1 MAGPRP
7 NDTYSPVPSQMN
19 DGGMPGDYLS
29 AGATATQAGAGVGQA
44 VQGLGQSVKKVGDTV
59 FDHQMTELGL
69 ANEHAYV
76 EGEKQLLI
84 EGGEIDNEFKT
95 LTGLDATNSK
105 DTAIQKYLEVNKR
118 IRDGLPTD
126 AARRGYD
133 QITRQRIGFTI
144 QNMNSY
150 ATTQKKKAYRDGNTS
165 SMALS
170 VSRASNPDVAGN
182 NAQFDVETANI
193 IFNLNATFSA
203 PEYGDFHT
211 VPAKEDPN
219 TGRLIYDTSTEQGRI
234 AQNTYDDEY
243 NKNIGKAWKNRITT
257 VSAGLEP
264 NQGPVQAV
272 ELLKANK
279 SRIPNDT
286 YSDLSKMLATPYKTY
301 RNSETANNT
310 LSKWE
315 AKYQNGLSGGTSQQ
329 LSDVIT
335 NSLPGSKV
343 TSTYRDPEKNKAVN
357 GAKNSDHLRDDAIDF
372 VAPPG
377 TTEEQVRDILKSQGI
392 TPRYLKLEKEGQDGQ
407 HFHISYPKNNSE
419 VETGTRYTNKADFY
433 RANYPQILDEAYEE
447 SLTKYGDPILAE
459 QAKGL
464 TQTRINNVINQQNM
478 MTMAH
483 RNTVLKFVTGGVD
496 GKSPITDMSQLETA
510 PAHIRNS
517 WHEYA
522 ADNAYAY
529 PNMMKIVKA
538 QSFPKQSGYGTNF
551 YANSLKAITGEV
563 TDPVE
568 FGSELMPEEGANSPL
583 TENGRNVL
591 SSIIKD
597 RSTPEGAEFWN
608 ETKDYIYRL
617 QKEYVGTGF
626 VPGATPYSTNSE
638 WNKALREVMPR
649 IMAGKAR
656 GLTAQQMFSQKIN
669 GKDNPE
675 YVYPSVPAP
684 SWSKLS
690 EIKIASFGSGT
701 PAAAKP
707 MTIDTIQSKEDLD
720 KFAVSQGLTE
730 QQYIK
735 LYHEKGFSGK

>member
-1 MAGPRP
+1 MAPRVS
-7 NDTYSPVPSQMN
+7 DSYSPVPSQGN
-19 DGGMPGDYLS
+19 SGNIQGYLTP
-29 AGATATQAGAGVGQA
+29 AATPNAMGAGVGQA
-44 VQGLGQSVKKVGDTV
+44 VQGLGQSINKVQETYTDYKV
-59 FDHQMTELGL
+59 QEMGL
-69 ANEHAYV
+69 ANEHAYT
-76 EGEKQLLI
+76 EAEQQLVLR
-84 EGGEIDNEFKT
+84 GGAIDDKLKS

-105 DTAIQKYLEVNKR
+105 DQIIQEYLDTNKQ
-118 IRDGLPTD
+118 IRESLPND

-133 QITRQRIGFTI
+133 QITRQRVGFTI

-150 ATTQKKKAYRDGNTS
+150 ATAQKKKAYRDGNVS

-170 VSRASNPDVAGN
+170 VSRASKPEVAGN
-182 NAQFDVETANI
+182 NAQFDLETANI
-193 IFNLNATFSA
+193 TFQLNATFSS

-211 VPAKEDPN
+211 VPAKEDPK
-219 TGRLIYDTSTEQGRI
+219 TGRLVYDVTTEQGRI
-234 AQNTYDDEY
+234 AQNTYDNEY
-243 NKNIGKAWKNRITT
+243 NKNVGQAWKNRITT
-257 VSAGLEP
+257 VAAGLEP

-279 SRIPNDT
+279 SRIPNET
-286 YSDLSKMLATPYKTY
+286 YADLSKMLAAPYKTY
-301 RNSETANNT
+301 RNSQTANNT
-310 LSKWE
+310 ISQWE
-315 AKYQNGLSGGTSQQ
+315 WKYQNSLKGGTSQE
-329 LSDVIT
+329 LSEVIT

-343 TSTYRDPEKNKAVN
+343 TSAYRDPEKNKAVG
-357 GAKNSDHLRDDAIDF
+357 GAENSDHLRDDAIDF
-372 VAPPG
+372 VAPAG

-392 TPRYLKLEKEGQDGQ
+392 TPRYLKLEKEGKEGQ
-407 HFHISYPKNNSE
+407 HFHVSYTRNNSE
-419 VETGTRYTNKADFY
+419 VDAGTKYNNKADFY
-433 RANYPQILDEAYEE
+433 RANYPQILDQAYEE
-447 SLTKYGDPILAE
+447 SLAEHGDPLLAD
-459 QAKGL
+459 QARGL
-464 TQTRINNVINQQNM
+464 TQQRINNVINQQNM
-478 MTMAH
+478 MTTAH

-496 GKSPITDMSQLETA
+496 GKSPVTDMSQLETG
-510 PAHIRNS
+510 PAHVRNA

-522 ADNAYAY
+522 ADNPYAY
-529 PNMMKIVKA
+529 PNMMKIIKA

-563 TDPVE
+563 TDPVA

-591 SSIIKD
+591 GAIIKD

-656 GLTAQQMFSQKIN
+656 GLSAQQLFSPKIN
-669 GKDNPE
+669 GKDNPD
-675 YVYPSVPAP
+675 YIYPSVPAP

-690 EIKIASFGSGT
+690 QINIASFGSGT
-701 PAAAKP
+701 PTSAKP
-707 MTIDTIQSKEDLD
+707 LTIDTIRTKEDLN
-720 KFAVSQGLTE
+720 KFAQTQGLTE